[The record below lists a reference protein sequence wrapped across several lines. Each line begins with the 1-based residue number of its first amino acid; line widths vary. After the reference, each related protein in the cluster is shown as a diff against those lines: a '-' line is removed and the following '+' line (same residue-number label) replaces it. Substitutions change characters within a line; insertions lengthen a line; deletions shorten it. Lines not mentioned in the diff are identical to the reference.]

1 MESAW
6 TSCVSWLWQHPVAL
20 VVVVIL
26 VEKIVTG
33 LAVWATY
40 PADPK
45 EWLRIK
51 RQEPRRAALV
61 LFLRGWGF
69 YPAKVVAGVRG
80 LWLGAL
86 PKDVQAAI
94 ERVDESKDEKQ
105 S

>member
-1 MESAW
+1 MDALFA
-6 TSCVSWLWQHPVAL
+6 WLWQHPVAL
-20 VVVVIL
+20 VVAIVV

-40 PADPK
+40 PSDPK
-45 EWLRIK
+45 EWTRIK

-69 YPAKVVAGVRG
+69 YPAKVVTGLRG

-94 ERVDESKDEKQ
+94 ERIDAPSEPEKKP
-105 S
+105 